1 MAVLGGMRRPDEE
14 GTVND
19 VRTGS
24 VAAEADPVVD
34 LGDADVV
41 EAAGVIRGP
50 SCRRM

>member
-1 MAVLGGMRRPDEE
+1 M
-14 GTVND
+14 ND
-19 VRTGS
+19 VKTGS
-24 VAAEADPVVD
+24 VAAVADPVVG